1 MQKKISAD
9 ASQLRLVAAPLL
21 LLLSLL
27 LLLRLLLLLLLLL
40 LSTVVQL
47 KFKLSLCYLWLDVA
61 VLGSWLMTVW
71 FSG

>member
-27 LLLRLLLLLLLLL
+27 LLLRLLLL
-40 LSTVVQL
+40 SSVVQL